1 MSLKR
6 RVALHTVIPTANEM
20 INIERRNKYLAA
32 KLKATTE
39 RDLIREMIA
48 FFTTTKHEETQ
59 YPVHM
64 TYTWHRKN
72 RRTDPS
78 NVAWGTKYIEDALQ
92 RAGVLRNDGPR
103 EIASITHQYVYDA
116 DENYVEVEW
125 CSEPS

>member
-1 MSLKR
+1 MSIKR

-20 INIERRNKYLAA
+20 INKERRNKYLAA

-39 RDLIREMIA
+39 RDLIRELIA
-48 FFTTTKHEETQ
+48 SLTTKHEETQ
-59 YPVHM
+59 YPIHM

-72 RRTDPS
+72 KRTDPS

-103 EIASITHQYVYDA
+103 EIASITHQYVYGA

>member
-6 RVALHTVIPTANEM
+6 RVALHAVIPTANEM
-20 INIERRNKYLAA
+20 INMERRNKYLAA

-48 FFTTTKHEETQ
+48 SFTTKHEETQ

-72 RRTDPS
+72 KRTDPS

>member
-1 MSLKR
+1 
-6 RVALHTVIPTANEM
+6 M

-39 RDLIREMIA
+39 RDLIRELIA
-48 FFTTTKHEETQ
+48 SLTTKHEVTQ
-59 YPVHM
+59 YPIHM

-72 RRTDPS
+72 KRTDPS
-78 NVAWGTKYIEDALQ
+78 NVAWGTKYVEDALQ

-103 EIASITHQYVYDA
+103 EIASITHQYVYGA

-125 CSEPS
+125 CSEPT

>member
-1 MSLKR
+1 MSLMR

-48 FFTTTKHEETQ
+48 SFKTVPEETQ

-72 RRTDPS
+72 KRTDPS
-78 NVAWGTKYIEDALQ
+78 NIAWGTKYIEDALQ
-92 RAGVLRNDGPR
+92 RAGILRNDGPR
-103 EIASITHQYVYDA
+103 EVASITHQYVYGA

-125 CSEPS
+125 CSEHS

>member
-48 FFTTTKHEETQ
+48 HFTTTKHEETQ

-72 RRTDPS
+72 KRTDPS
-78 NVAWGTKYIEDALQ
+78 NVAWGTKYVEDALQ

-103 EIASITHQYVYDA
+103 EIASITHQYVYGA

>member
-1 MSLKR
+1 
-6 RVALHTVIPTANEM
+6 M

-48 FFTTTKHEETQ
+48 HFTTTKHEETQ

-72 RRTDPS
+72 KRTDPS
-78 NVAWGTKYIEDALQ
+78 NVAWGTKYVEDALQ

-103 EIASITHQYVYDA
+103 EIASITHQYVYGA

>member
-39 RDLIREMIA
+39 RDLIRELIA
-48 FFTTTKHEETQ
+48 SLTTKHEVTQ
-59 YPVHM
+59 YPIHM

-72 RRTDPS
+72 KRTDPS
-78 NVAWGTKYIEDALQ
+78 NVAWGTKYVEDALQ

-103 EIASITHQYVYDA
+103 EIASITHQYVYGA

-125 CSEPS
+125 YSEPS